1 MTEGYTPMLARLIA
15 ASALCA
21 AALSGCMATPAER
34 EKQEQ
39 GLDPRKACI
48 ASCNRAADICSDQ
61 RAAQSTGSLS
71 APQEYGMTAVCNSEL
86 RQCLTGCG
94 GGN

>member
-1 MTEGYTPMLARLIA
+1 
-15 ASALCA
+15 
-21 AALSGCMATPAER
+21 MATPAER
-34 EKQEQ
+34 EKQTQ

-48 ASCNRAADICSDQ
+48 AACNRAAAICADQ
-61 RAAQSTGSLS
+61 RSAQSSGALT

-94 GGN
+94 GGG